1 MFLKYN
7 FLISIYYVALVEKKI
22 DTCILC
28 FFNFIDHKVQAI
40 TLTCAASVFKRY
52 HI

>member
-28 FFNFIDHKVQAI
+28 FLILLI
-40 TLTCAASVFKRY
+40 TKFKLL
-52 HI
+52 H

>member
-7 FLISIYYVALVEKKI
+7 FLDIIYVALVEKKI
-22 DTCILC
+22 DTCILSV
-28 FFNFIDHKVQAI
+28 FDFIDHKVQAI